1 MSTLIIHP
9 QDSTTNFLKPIYAL
23 IQDETVI
30 TGGITKSELKK
41 LIENH
46 DRVIM
51 LGHGSPFGLLSVG
64 QFPKAGNYIVDY
76 SMVDLLSQKT
86 DNIYI
91 WCHADKFVKMNR
103 LKGFCSVMFI
113 SEVSEAF
120 SWGYFVANTK
130 LIDESNDLFAETV
143 SKYVNEPLDVLY
155 KNVLREY
162 RVLSETNPIAKFNL
176 ERLYFKE
183 FQTQPVNYFYR

>member
-1 MSTLIIHP
+1 
-9 QDSTTNFLKPIYAL
+9 
-23 IQDETVI
+23 
-30 TGGITKSELKK
+30 
-41 LIENH
+41 
-46 DRVIM
+46 
-51 LGHGSPFGLLSVG
+51 
-64 QFPKAGNYIVDY
+64 
-76 SMVDLLSQKT
+76 
-86 DNIYI
+86 
-91 WCHADKFVKMNR
+91 
-103 LKGFCSVMFI
+103 MFI